1 MQQKEAPVALVAFL
15 EIRYINSAADILNA
29 AYILNWLL
37 HLRRLSPSM
46 RVLRLVCERVV
57 ISLELFLS
65 LGLHAIAC

>member
-15 EIRYINSAADILNA
+15 EIRSINSAADILNA